1 MLSELKEAFKDVFS
15 KQIRGLIW
23 LTALTTLLVFIV
35 LFGLFVF
42 AMSFF
47 ELAEYPWLEKTL
59 EVLGY
64 VLFFIMS
71 LMLFPAVATFV
82 SGFFI
87 DSVVDRTAKKN
98 NISNLR
104 AVPLSESL
112 VLSGVGAFKGVSLS
126 ALLIPVSL
134 TVGLIPFVNMV
145 PIVLY
150 YVLNGRL
157 LAREYFYAVALR
169 YAAKN
174 DADEIFDRYA
184 GYWTKGGIIIAVL
197 MTVPVIN
204 VISPLIAMSFMQRL
218 FLKKQQD
225 SK

>member
-1 MLSELKEAFKDVFS
+1 
-15 KQIRGLIW
+15 
-23 LTALTTLLVFIV
+23 
-35 LFGLFVF
+35 
-42 AMSFF
+42 
-47 ELAEYPWLEKTL
+47 
-59 EVLGY
+59 
-64 VLFFIMS
+64 
-71 LMLFPAVATFV
+71 MLFPAVATFV

-145 PIVLY
+145 PIVLS